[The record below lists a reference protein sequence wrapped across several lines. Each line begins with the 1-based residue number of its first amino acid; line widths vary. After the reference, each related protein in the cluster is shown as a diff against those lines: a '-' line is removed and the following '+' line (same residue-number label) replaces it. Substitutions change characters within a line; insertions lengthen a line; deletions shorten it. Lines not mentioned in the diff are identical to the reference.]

1 MSAASVSSPNK
12 RKGNQ
17 ENLSPAKRFNDGN
30 QSSIKKPYSEEQIAE
45 RIALFNSSVTK
56 VEGRELR
63 MLVLKNNAF
72 MLVLENNAF
81 ANFKFR
87 RALVATAVGMRTE
100 GECNKLL
107 RIDDSY
113 KVSMN
118 GGKSFIEATLFCT
131 GDCQDTLNRT
141 RHYFVFMGMDS
152 QMYTIDHN
160 HFDASLA
167 VIVPL

>member
-1 MSAASVSSPNK
+1 MSAASASSPNK
-12 RKGNQ
+12 RKFDNQ
-17 ENLSPAKRFNDGN
+17 ENQSPVKRFNDGN
-30 QSSIKKPYSEEQIAE
+30 QSSIKKPYPKEKIAE

-56 VEGRELR
+56 VEGHKLLK
-63 MLVLKNNAF
+63 LVLKNNAY
-72 MLVLENNAF
+72 
-81 ANFKFR
+81 ANSKFR
-87 RALVATAVGMRTE
+87 RALVATAVGMKTE
-100 GECNKLL
+100 GDCTKNL
-107 RIDDSY
+107 RVDDSY
-113 KVSMN
+113 NVSMN

>member
-1 MSAASVSSPNK
+1 MSAASPSSPNK
-12 RKGNQ
+12 RKDNQ
-17 ENLSPAKRFNDGN
+17 ENLSPAKRNRVN
-30 QSSIKKPYSEEQIAE
+30 QENRPVPKAPYSEEQIAK
-45 RIALFNSSVTK
+45 RIALFNLRVTE
-56 VEGRELR
+56 VEGRELLE
-63 MLVLKNNAF
+63 LVLKNNAF
-72 MLVLENNAF
+72 VNSES
-81 ANFKFR
+81 R
-87 RALVATAVGMRTE
+87 RALVATAVGMKTE
-100 GECNKLL
+100 GECTKNL
-107 RIDDSY
+107 RVDDSY